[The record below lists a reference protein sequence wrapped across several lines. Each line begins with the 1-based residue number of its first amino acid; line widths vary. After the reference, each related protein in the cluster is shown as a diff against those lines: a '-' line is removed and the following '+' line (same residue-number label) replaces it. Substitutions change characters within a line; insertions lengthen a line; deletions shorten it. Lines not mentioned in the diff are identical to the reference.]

1 MDNLD
6 NSFQKNVTIS
16 DLIFESLRRWY
27 FIVSAVVVALLITVI
42 YTLNFMTP
50 MYTSHAK
57 ILVLSKQTGN
67 QLTSTDFSIST
78 YLSNDFAEIIIDNP
92 VLEPTSEDL
101 DGKYSVSSLKGIVS
115 VNKPENTRIIE
126 ISASTP
132 VPEDSKAIVDSVCEN
147 AKETLVDLMNLD
159 SIEILTKGNIPASP
173 SSPNLSYNLVIAF
186 LVAFLISELAI
197 ALNFIYNNKISSP
210 EDIQKYLGLNV
221 LATIPYN
228 HSKNKGK

>member
-1 MDNLD
+1 MNNLD

-50 MYTSHAK
+50 MYTSRAK

-101 DGKYSVSSLKGIVS
+101 NGKYSVNSLKGIVS

-126 ISASTP
+126 IAASTP

-147 AKETLVDLMNLD
+147 AKETLVELMDLD
-159 SIEILTKGNIPASP
+159 SIEILTKGNTPTSP

>member
-1 MDNLD
+1 MNNLD

-101 DGKYSVSSLKGIVS
+101 NGKYSVNSLKGIVS

-147 AKETLVDLMNLD
+147 AKETLVELMDLD
-159 SIEILTKGNIPASP
+159 SIEILTKGNTPTSP

-197 ALNFIYNNKISSP
+197 AINFIYNNKISSP

>member
-1 MDNLD
+1 MNNSD
-6 NSFQKNVTIS
+6 NSFQKNITIS
-16 DLIFESLRRWY
+16 DFIFESLKRWY

-42 YTLNFMTP
+42 YTLNFITP
-50 MYTSHAK
+50 IYTSHAK

-101 DGKYSVSSLKGIVS
+101 NGKYSVNSLKGIVS

-147 AKETLVDLMNLD
+147 AKETLVELMDLD
-159 SIEILTKGNIPASP
+159 SIEILTKGNTPTSP

-197 ALNFIYNNKISSP
+197 AINFIYNNKISSP

>member
-1 MDNLD
+1 MNNLD

>member
-1 MDNLD
+1 MNNLD
-6 NSFQKNVTIS
+6 NSFQKNITVS
-16 DLIFESLRRWY
+16 DLIFESLKRWY
-27 FIVSAVVVALLITVI
+27 FIVGAIVAALLITFI
-42 YTLNFMTP
+42 YTSNFMTP
-50 MYTSHAK
+50 MYTSRAK

-67 QLTSTDFSIST
+67 QYTSTDFSIST
-78 YLSNDFAEIIIDNP
+78 YLSNDFAEIIVDTP

-101 DGKYSVSSLKGIVS
+101 DGKYSVNSLKGIVS

-126 ISASTP
+126 ISARTP
-132 VPEDSKAIVDSVCEN
+132 VPEDSRAIVDSVCKN

-159 SIEILTKGNIPASP
+159 SIEILTKATTPTSP

-186 LVAFLISELAI
+186 FAAFLISELVI

-210 EDIQKYLGLNV
+210 DDIQKYLGLNV

-228 HSKNKGK
+228 HSKIKGK